1 MNYEKI
7 CKLID
12 GVIES
17 EFNNVQEF
25 REKDFSDK
33 NIEQQQL
40 DKTSSELMD
49 KLMETLSEDQQDI
62 LDKLEVALTNGWVN
76 LCRFYFKEGVAAG
89 LTNLKFID
97 CVDYV
102 GCYIR

>member
-17 EFNNVQEF
+17 EFNNIQEF
-25 REKDFSDK
+25 REKNFSDK

-40 DKTSSELMD
+40 DKISSELMN
-49 KLMETLSEDQQDI
+49 KLMETLSAEQQDI
-62 LDKLEVALTNGWVN
+62 LDKLEAALTSAWVN

-97 CVDYV
+97 CVDNIN
-102 GCYIR
+102 CYIR